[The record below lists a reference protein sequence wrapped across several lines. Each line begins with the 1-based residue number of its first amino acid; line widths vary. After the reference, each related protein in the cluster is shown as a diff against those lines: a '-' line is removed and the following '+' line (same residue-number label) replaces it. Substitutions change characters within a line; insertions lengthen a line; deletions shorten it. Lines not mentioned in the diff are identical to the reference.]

1 MEPLFW
7 WLKECVVLIQT
18 PPQKH
23 HHANTTTKS
32 PTQQHHHKHQHK
44 TTNTKTLQY
53 HSILQS
59 TTSVLLQYYK
69 VLLRTT
75 KYYSSTTKYYSSTT
89 KSTPV
94 LLRTTKYYSSTTPY
108 YKVQLQYANTTKYNT
123 TTGFFLSNRTS
134 LRPCSCQVAVRN
146 DIRHGVRN
154 YTRLCSWRSLQWHT
168 TIKHHDTC
176 IGHGRKTQSINHQD
190 FSVATTN
197 RIRSASSLSA
207 MFCHSLDKLG
217 WSYSTVKCTAN
228 FVHIEVSNTKWSYR
242 MDGSYRQTS
251 HSPFCERSEEQLLKE
266 CRQLWHPLLRNAWAR
281 TATPQ
286 VPNSEWQP
294 GPQRHRSLTVND
306 NLSYVCS
313 LRLCHRYIRSH
324 DCLYMYSI
332 ILSWIHMTYRT
343 YMFELKQ
350 VYDQQ
355 AFFIRGVM
363 SHAIVMATCTL
374 LFIEPNDNKTTS
386 LFQCC
391 LQVRFYDNIIMFHGA
406 IIVTSAPLKH

>member
-1 MEPLFW
+1 MTYDNKAPWYL
-7 WLKECVVLIQT
+7 
-18 PPQKH
+18 H
-23 HHANTTTKS
+23 
-32 PTQQHHHKHQHK
+32 
-44 TTNTKTLQY
+44 
-53 HSILQS
+53 
-59 TTSVLLQYYK
+59 
-69 VLLRTT
+69 
-75 KYYSSTTKYYSSTT
+75 
-89 KSTPV
+89 
-94 LLRTTKYYSSTTPY
+94 
-108 YKVQLQYANTTKYNT
+108 
-123 TTGFFLSNRTS
+123 
-134 LRPCSCQVAVRN
+134 
-146 DIRHGVRN
+146 
-154 YTRLCSWRSLQWHT
+154 RSRAQ
-168 TIKHHDTC
+168 
-176 IGHGRKTQSINHQD
+176 TQSINHQD

-228 FVHIEVSNTKWSYR
+228 FAHIEVSNTKWSYR

-294 GPQRHRSLTVND
+294 GPQRRRSLTVYD

-313 LRLCHRYIRSH
+313 LRLCRRYIRSH

-374 LFIEPNDNKTTS
+374 LFIEPNDNKATS

-391 LQVRFYDNIIMFHGA
+391 LQVRFYDSIIMFHGA
-406 IIVTSAPLKH
+406 IIVTSAALKH

>member
-1 MEPLFW
+1 MTYDNKAPWYL
-7 WLKECVVLIQT
+7 
-18 PPQKH
+18 H
-23 HHANTTTKS
+23 
-32 PTQQHHHKHQHK
+32 
-44 TTNTKTLQY
+44 
-53 HSILQS
+53 
-59 TTSVLLQYYK
+59 
-69 VLLRTT
+69 
-75 KYYSSTTKYYSSTT
+75 
-89 KSTPV
+89 
-94 LLRTTKYYSSTTPY
+94 
-108 YKVQLQYANTTKYNT
+108 
-123 TTGFFLSNRTS
+123 
-134 LRPCSCQVAVRN
+134 
-146 DIRHGVRN
+146 
-154 YTRLCSWRSLQWHT
+154 RSRAQ
-168 TIKHHDTC
+168 
-176 IGHGRKTQSINHQD
+176 TQSINHQD

-391 LQVRFYDNIIMFHGA
+391 LQVRFYDSIIMFHRGKQLKRHFHCA
-406 IIVTSAPLKH
+406 ADPRMIRARSETVSVSPQPTTQQRLLFALRTNGLYWKTQHFALRLSFQISPSTAPTTKSNTWTSPSTAPTTKSDTWTSPSTAPATKSDTWTSPSTAPTTKSDTWPSPSTAPTTKSDTWPSPSTAPATQNDSQAWSSSHMKRHFQCAEKQMSPSKLTKYCACHAK

>member
-1 MEPLFW
+1 MTYDNKAPWYL
-7 WLKECVVLIQT
+7 
-18 PPQKH
+18 H
-23 HHANTTTKS
+23 
-32 PTQQHHHKHQHK
+32 
-44 TTNTKTLQY
+44 
-53 HSILQS
+53 
-59 TTSVLLQYYK
+59 
-69 VLLRTT
+69 
-75 KYYSSTTKYYSSTT
+75 
-89 KSTPV
+89 
-94 LLRTTKYYSSTTPY
+94 
-108 YKVQLQYANTTKYNT
+108 
-123 TTGFFLSNRTS
+123 
-134 LRPCSCQVAVRN
+134 
-146 DIRHGVRN
+146 
-154 YTRLCSWRSLQWHT
+154 RSRAQ
-168 TIKHHDTC
+168 
-176 IGHGRKTQSINHQD
+176 TQSINHQD

-228 FVHIEVSNTKWSYR
+228 FAHIEVSNTKWSYR

-251 HSPFCERSEEQLLKE
+251 HSPFCQRSEEQLLKE

-294 GPQRHRSLTVND
+294 GPQRRRSLTVYD

-313 LRLCHRYIRSH
+313 LRLCRRYIRSH

-355 AFFIRGVM
+355 AFFIRGVIYSLNACLTNFIHWTKHNRYHQHKL
-363 SHAIVMATCTL
+363 SHKLSTHNAQRTQST
-374 LFIEPNDNKTTS
+374 
-386 LFQCC
+386 
-391 LQVRFYDNIIMFHGA
+391 RF
-406 IIVTSAPLKH
+406 P